1 MQRSRLSQ
9 TSSRTPIWTP
19 IGGIADAFRC
29 AAVVCFACG
38 LFASTAEAQHAYS
51 LVSGIP
57 GCDGADND
65 AFQIVGDQLR
75 TSKQFDY
82 ENRDSYT
89 ICIRTEDEAGGTYEE
104 QFTISVNNVNEAPVN
119 TAPDSL
125 TMGEN
130 AALVFSAAEQ
140 TAISIEDPDA
150 GENKIQVSLSADNGT
165 LTMSGTNGLY
175 FSCAGCSGDGAA
187 DASMVFQ
194 GSIADINAALDGME
208 FRPTTD
214 FIGVTQVRL
223 TSDDLGNT
231 GEGDAQNDTDILSIA
246 VGDEQ
251 ADIALAKTADNDN
264 PSFGDLVLFTISAVN
279 NGVVDASDVQITD
292 ILPSGLGYKDST
304 ATQGSYSSDN
314 GVWNVG
320 DLRKGDTA
328 QLEIT
333 VQAQMAGVVENTA
346 SVTASSVP
354 DLNKSNNVATASLAI
369 EHAEG
374 IPPEVEDAAPNNG
387 DGNGDGIPDSEQD
400 NVTSFPS
407 AAGDVYITIENLYE
421 SGRSARAASDCSANF
436 DVRSLAEESLEDNPS
451 LEFPYGLTTYSFAC
465 SPVRFRIYYHGA
477 DSLDDTVFYGYGPIP
492 DNWDLPVWYKLPDV
506 TVGTKLVGDVET
518 PYAIIGLSQGCLGD
532 HTPDLPVTGLSGP
545 ARAAAI
551 PPIPSIGPWGAGVL
565 SLALIA
571 SAVLVVRKRRCYPS
585 GRSL

>member
-9 TSSRTPIWTP
+9 TSYRTPA
-19 IGGIADAFRC
+19 GGIA
-29 AAVVCFACG
+29 AALRFAVAACFACG
-38 LFASTAEAQHAYS
+38 MFASQAEAHTYS

-75 TSKQFDY
+75 TNRQFDY
-82 ENRDSYT
+82 ESRDSYT
-89 ICIRTEDEAGGTYEE
+89 ICIRTEDAAGGAYEK
-104 QFTISVNNVNEAPVN
+104 QFAISVNNVNEAPVN
-119 TAPDSL
+119 TVPGSL
-125 TMGEN
+125 AMEEN
-130 AALVFSAAEQ
+130 SVLVFSISEL
-140 TAISIEDPDA
+140 TAVSIEDPDA
-150 GENKIQVSLSADNGT
+150 GENPIQVSLSADNGT
-165 LTMSGTNGLY
+165 LTLSGTNGLN
-175 FSCAGCSGDGAA
+175 FSCAGCSGDGAG

-194 GSIADINAALDGME
+194 GGIADINAALDGME
-208 FRPTTD
+208 FRPATD
-214 FIGVTQVRL
+214 FTGVAQFRL
-223 TSDDLGNT
+223 TTNDLGNT
-231 GEGDAQNDTDILSIA
+231 GEGDPLSDTDILSIA
-246 VGDEQ
+246 VGGEQ

-264 PSFGDLVLFTISAVN
+264 PSFGDLVVFTISAVN
-279 NGVVDASDVQITD
+279 IGVMDASDVQVTD
-292 ILPSGLGYKDST
+292 ILPSGLAYRDSQT
-304 ATQGSYSSDN
+304 TQGSYNSDN
-314 GVWNVG
+314 GIWNVG
-320 DLRKGDTA
+320 DLRNGDSA

-333 VQAQMAGVVENTA
+333 VQAQMAGEVENTA
-346 SVTASSVP
+346 SVKASSVP
-354 DLNKSNNVATASLAI
+354 DLNESNNSATASLAI

-374 IPPEVEDAAPNNG
+374 IPAEVEDAAPNNG
-387 DGNGDGIPDSEQD
+387 DGNGDGIPDSEQE

-407 AAGDVYITIENLYE
+407 AVGDVYITVENLYE
-421 SGRSARAASDCSANF
+421 SGRSARAANNCSANL
-436 DVRSLAEESLEDNPS
+436 DVRSLVEESLEDNPS

-465 SPVRFRIYYHGA
+465 SPVRFRIYYHGG
-477 DSLDDTVFYGYGPIP
+477 DSLDDTAFYGYGPTP

-518 PYAIIGLSQGCLGD
+518 PYAIIGLSQGSIGD

-571 SAVLVVRKRRCYPS
+571 SAVLVVRKRRCHPS